1 MGNKYKT
8 CIVQAQGSRR
18 GSWSFHSRTALG
30 SVEPAH
36 AHLPSASISSATKV
50 CQQRKALS
58 GLWDRG
64 ERLHP
69 TLLCKRCC
77 RGTFLTGQPSG
88 GFTAPL
94 SAFGLRFKR
103 RREKYNFPGGSSL
116 VTLLK
121 YRSSDKWA
129 WQQFMGVW
137 LLKQCHC
144 SPLSTYTLS
153 NDRSISKAAF
163 PSMAV
168 PIQTHRSSSRNQ
180 LSKSMAKPPCFI
192 SP

>member
-1 MGNKYKT
+1 MH
-8 CIVQAQGSRR
+8 IS
-18 GSWSFHSRTALG
+18 L
-30 SVEPAH
+30 
-36 AHLPSASISSATKV
+36 LPPFLL
-50 CQQRKALS
+50 QQRFVSREKLS
-58 GLWDRG
+58 QGCGTEEKGCTQL
-64 ERLHP
+64 LH
-69 TLLCKRCC
+69 KHCC

-137 LLKQCHC
+137 WLKQCHC

-192 SP
+192 SPRQLFSHCVS